1 MIEKIVVALRRAAI
15 VILKNLWLFAFGFAY
30 TLAAP
35 VFFLGGTG
43 LPILFW
49 AASGRYFEPGLLWR
63 DPLSFLLS
71 HWQLILFS
79 MAGCFVGFTLYLVVV
94 LFYHGALTGS
104 VARAAPAEA
113 LGALSIP
120 GATFFQE
127 GRKNFTGSLA
137 TATLAS
143 LLPLFPGIILFGLGL
158 LFLLKLPS
166 LLTLGELNASPAL
179 VVLGLAA
186 LGFGL
191 LSVIIGWLAFL
202 WYRYALCALCVES
215 LPAGR
220 AMRRALDFFA
230 ERWPLVLGLVVASL
244 VLGVICWML
253 TAPLGFLTRFAED
266 ISQPLALALR
276 VLIIPLSLVL
286 GVFMELWFKAA
297 LVVLY
302 IENR

>member
-1 MIEKIVVALRRAAI
+1 MLEKVVGALRRAAI
-15 VILKNLWLFAFGFAY
+15 VIFKNLWLLAYGFAY

-63 DPLSFLLS
+63 DPVSFLLG

-79 MAGCFVGFTLYLVVV
+79 MAGCFVGFTVYLVVTI
-94 LFYHGALTGS
+94 FYHGALTGS
-104 VARAAPAEA
+104 VAQAAPAGS
-113 LGALSIP
+113 LGVLAIP
-120 GATFFQE
+120 GATFIRE
-127 GRKNFTGSLA
+127 GRKNFSGSLA
-137 TATLAS
+137 SATLAS
-143 LLPLFPGIILFGLGL
+143 LLPLLPAIILCGLAVL
-158 LFLLKLPS
+158 LLLKLPS
-166 LLTLGELNASPAL
+166 LLIHGEFSGSPAM
-179 VVLGLAA
+179 VVLGLATI
-186 LGFGL
+186 GFGL
-191 LSVIIGWLAFL
+191 LSVILLWLAFL

-230 ERWPLVLGLVVASL
+230 ERWPLVLGLVVASV
-244 VLGVICWML
+244 VLGLVCWML
-253 TAPLGFLTRFAED
+253 TAPLGFLTRFAKD

-276 VLIIPLSLVL
+276 ILIIPFSLVL

-297 LVVLY
+297 VVVLF
-302 IENR
+302 IDNR